1 MPSVT
6 SLVDLIGNTPLLRW
20 PFRDTCPSRL
30 LLKLER
36 FNPTLSMKDRSAINM
51 VRDAE
56 RRGLLKPGAT
66 IFESSSGNTATSL
79 AMIAAARGY
88 AFVAVVDDH
97 CAEEKVRTI
106 EALGGHVVRIRSSA
120 SGLPSPDEREHVAR
134 ELARTTPGGFWAG
147 QVDNP
152 ANGAGYATL
161 AAELLEDIPD
171 LDTLVGAVGTG
182 GSLCGTA
189 RSLRAR
195 GVCVR
200 VVGVE
205 PEGSTYF
212 STRGHQYYQSGT
224 GNPPGASTPQNFERA
239 QIDED
244 YQVSDAAAFTTCR
257 FLARRLGLLLGGSA
271 GGVVLTAVQYAADHQ
286 EETVAVIVADAGE
299 KYVSTVFDD
308 EWLRE
313 RELFDEGTWRLLA
326 DITAG
331 AEAVA
336 PSLVVESF
344 T

>member
-1 MPSVT
+1 MSSVA
-6 SLVDLIGNTPLLRW
+6 SIVDLIGKTPLLRW
-20 PFRDTCPSRL
+20 PFPDAYPGQL

-56 RRGLLKPGAT
+56 RRGLLERGAT

-88 AFVAVVDDH
+88 SFVAVVDDH

-120 SGLPSPDEREHVAR
+120 SGLPSPDEREQMAR
-134 ELARTTPGGFWAG
+134 ELARTTPGGFWVG

-152 ANGAGYATL
+152 ANGGGYASL
-161 AAELLEDIPD
+161 ASELLDDVPD
-171 LDTLVGAVGTG
+171 LDALVGAVGTG

-195 GVCVR
+195 GLSVR

-212 STRGHQYYQSGT
+212 SPGGHPYYQSGT
-224 GNPPGASTPQNFERA
+224 GNPPGASIPDNFERA
-239 QIDED
+239 QIDEA
-244 YQVSDAAAFTTCR
+244 YQVSDAAAFTACR

-271 GGVVLTAVQYAADHQ
+271 GGVVLSAIRYAGDNQ
-286 EETVAVIVADAGE
+286 EQIVAVIVADAGE
-299 KYVSTVFDD
+299 KYVSTIFDD
-308 EWLRE
+308 EWLSE
-313 RELFDEGTWRLLA
+313 RELFDEETWRFLA
-326 DITAG
+326 DITAD

-336 PSLVVESF
+336 PPLAVGSR